1 MRPAVADLLA
11 SAEAS
16 GDEEGVHRGPV
27 CEGIVRQHSETGLGL
42 HRTQRI
48 GDEERL
54 ELGIEALRYR
64 EHPVWRRKVEDLD
77 VLEHVDPEPEPAGG
91 HRPLLVRHGGKQSF
105 SGSGER

>member
-1 MRPAVADLLA
+1 MQPAVADLLA

-54 ELGIEALRYR
+54 ELGIEASRY
-64 EHPVWRRKVEDLD
+64 
-77 VLEHVDPEPEPAGG
+77 
-91 HRPLLVRHGGKQSF
+91 
-105 SGSGER
+105 